1 MNNATPSERG
11 GERNWAFASE
21 WALLPFLRL
30 TYTNAKQNVQSAVSS
45 QGFALEQITG

>member
-21 WALLPFLRL
+21 WALLPF
-30 TYTNAKQNVQSAVSS
+30 
-45 QGFALEQITG
+45 FATHVHERKTRQAEC